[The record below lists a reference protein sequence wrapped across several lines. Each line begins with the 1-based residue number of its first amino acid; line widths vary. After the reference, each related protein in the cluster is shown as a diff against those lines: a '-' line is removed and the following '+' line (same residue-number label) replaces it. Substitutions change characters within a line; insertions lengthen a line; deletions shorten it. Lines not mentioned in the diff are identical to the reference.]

1 MRGIKAVIPVAVLL
15 GLGYACGYVPQNL
28 WEKTWRYAMGFGV
41 DPYLVAA
48 VVWVESGYCTGAVG
62 KAGELGL
69 GQFMPGTWHRT
80 TGGAPLEWRA
90 HPDWA
95 LWATA
100 KHLRELW
107 EATRDWRLA
116 LAAYNAGLGAVR
128 AGRVPASTRRYVE
141 KVLSTYWHWVR
152 RVQPVRG
159 ER

>member
-1 MRGIKAVIPVAVLL
+1 MRRAAYLVLL
-15 GLGYACGYVPQNL
+15 LGAAFACGHVPQDL
-28 WEKTWRYAMGFGV
+28 WAKTWKYARAWGV

-48 VVWVESGYCTGAVG
+48 VVWVESGYCTQAMGR
-62 KAGELGL
+62 AGEVGL
-69 GQFMPGTWHRT
+69 GQFMPGTWQRVT
-80 TGGAPLEWRA
+80 GAPLEWRS

-128 AGRVPASTRRYVE
+128 RGAIPASTQRYVE
-141 KVLSTYWHWVR
+141 RVLSVYRAWR
-152 RVQPVRG
+152 RG
-159 ER
+159 

>member
-1 MRGIKAVIPVAVLL
+1 MGAAF
-15 GLGYACGYVPQNL
+15 ACGHVPQDL
-28 WEKTWRYAMGFGV
+28 WAKTWEYARAWGV

-48 VVWVESGYCTGAVG
+48 VVWVESGYCPGAVG
-62 KAGELGL
+62 RAGEVGL
-69 GQFMPGTWHRT
+69 GQFMPGTWART
-80 TGGAPLEWRA
+80 TGAPVEWRA

-128 AGRVPASTRRYVE
+128 RGAIPASTQRYVE
-141 KVLSTYWHWVR
+141 RVLSVYRAWR
-152 RVQPVRG
+152 RG
-159 ER
+159 